1 MKEQRQETFERVA
14 DHLYRR
20 QYQTAAGEWRSKFYG
35 IFTDWTGKRR
45 KFALGAN
52 EKAARQGLTIRLAGQ
67 SEEGKFR

>member
-1 MKEQRQETFERVA
+1 MKEDTGDKETFERVA

-45 KFALGAN
+45 KLHSEQMKKRLG
-52 EKAARQGLTIRLAGQ
+52 RV
-67 SEEGKFR
+67 